1 MLFPSSNA
9 PINLDELLLKK
20 EMILAD
26 SRPLLLSISIL
37 RVLELT
43 KAISIPEKKAER
55 MSVIKMIS
63 KLI

>member
-9 PINLDELLLKK
+9 LINLDELLLKK

-26 SRPLLLSISIL
+26 SSPLLLSISIL

-55 MSVIKMIS
+55 MSVIRMIS